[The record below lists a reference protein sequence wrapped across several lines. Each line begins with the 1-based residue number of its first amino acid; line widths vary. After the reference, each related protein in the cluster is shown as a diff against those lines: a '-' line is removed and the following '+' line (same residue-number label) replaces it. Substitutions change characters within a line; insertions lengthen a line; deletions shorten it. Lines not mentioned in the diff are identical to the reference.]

1 MADAN
6 VNTVSMTEKQKV
18 KEITDKLEEGLKELF
33 ESEKYKNYLSTMS
46 KFHNYSFNNTLL
58 IALQRPDASLVAGYQ
73 AWQKNFNRHVK
84 RGEKGIR
91 ILAPAPYKIKEER
104 DKLDPVTGEVM
115 LDKDGT
121 PQTEE
126 VEVKIPAFRAVS
138 VFDVSQT
145 DGEPLPELETKELL
159 STVEGY
165 EDFIKAVTY
174 VAPAPIGF
182 EDIPGDSKGYFN
194 IEENRIA
201 VQEGMSESQTLKT
214 MVHETAHSMLHN
226 KEVNRED
233 ILAPAKDR
241 NTKEIEAESI
251 AFTVCRHFGI
261 DTSEYS
267 FSYIA
272 GWSSGRDMKELK
284 SSLDTIRRTASELIT
299 GIEEQLRELQRDR
312 EIMQEQSQELILAV
326 SNTERSHFDIA
337 SVKGMEG
344 VELMNSLLA
353 MKDADRENVEAYLES
368 RGAWVT
374 HLGDDRSEEVE
385 EFHVDYIYDT
395 DTHAITDIKYAMEM
409 DRKAN
414 EPIKDSDVVLKI
426 MYRENDGYEI
436 DKITNMT
443 REQTLDLAH
452 KLAALDENEWDG
464 NIQDFMEENGAE
476 YVPIIVKDGRNSGM
490 PEFFDIA
497 VDLKAEEVSLEKEL
511 SGMEY
516 ASSIIHRL
524 EHGKGVFSPDERNLI
539 VNYGY
544 KLDDYEKTKELAEV
558 LAYRIENEPANAA
571 LTVIDAQAEIDA
583 LPDGMIGLS
592 EMHEYGYTWEEMLP
606 LTKETALE
614 LFDRDLAVYQL
625 HKDGSEA
632 LIEDKEQITGHDGIF
647 GIEKGD
653 WENERELRSIQEEL
667 AESSA
672 NKEAQLLYGNTDK
685 YGIYQLKDN
694 PELRYLHFEG
704 TESLKKMGIIKDNYD
719 AIKPENYNL
728 IYTGELAE
736 LAEDYPMLQTQGD
749 KLEAL
754 YEKFNIDHPADYK
767 GHSLSVSDIVVLHE
781 NGKNSAH
788 FVDSFG
794 FTGLPDFMRELEGVK
809 EQEADKAEKGLTNEE
824 KQFLE
829 TDNAPLIAKKFLA
842 WDEIEDLGYRFFED
856 GYIDKFKPSEK
867 ALYGDGMVPEPKI
880 YDLAR
885 RMQGGEDIR
894 EELAK
899 ALIGGHERVIE
910 ADENDDVAVLFGR
923 DAVTVTFG
931 NAEKQISYEEMGTA
945 FLGLMESEYK
955 DIEQAR
961 AAEEQ
966 EEEIA
971 ESATSGHNVQRLET
985 QQTAMEQSEPEQI
998 QAGQA
1003 EAQKSYPA
1011 VYGHTLSYAMEHG
1024 EVDKY
1029 SDSRKLDRECR
1040 EAIEGTIRQNFDGM
1054 HLKHDIVKPL
1064 AEQYGSE
1071 RMAFVL
1077 ASTIQQESW
1086 DGRFSVDNK
1095 AWASEFYIP
1104 ENIVHGIDMNRE
1116 LIVSSHPA
1124 VLDGFI
1130 DMFRSEVLEK
1140 EKELSIGQEKMTS
1153 GHDVQKLETEQTA
1166 MEQSEPEKPATP
1178 EFENMED
1185 GDEIIDLGDETEQ
1198 VLAEMKQ
1205 SLEGRQDTS
1214 GHNVQK
1220 LETESK
1226 KEAETELAFQIADR
1240 FISIQET
1247 DGGYDYSIMGADYK
1261 EIDGGVYD
1269 NPDVSIREALNNIV
1283 EDLKENPFDNG
1294 ARGNISENDELIPID
1309 YDGLMEK
1316 VEAADHIEPQAQ
1328 GNVVE
1333 NFKAKTNELFHE
1345 ISEMNPAEIEETVK
1359 CHVQA
1364 QLDEHGIDAE
1374 IVDVAVVGSRCRGL
1388 EREGSDLDVAVEL
1401 STNEREDVLFDTFN
1415 GDGLHIGGVKVDI
1428 NPITAQR
1435 TGSLETYL
1443 PQVEDYLEG
1452 VREAREKEPVS
1463 IFNIRMND
1471 EERWF
1476 KNTSGLDAEGLCKA
1490 YAECDKPFV
1499 EMGKY
1504 GERIEAADHASI
1516 EQGDRLDFSLE
1527 FNEETDQIT
1536 IFDGENFAYKGLRE
1550 TLFPEQAEPEVTL
1563 TVAECG
1569 EFHTMGEFYENIPT
1583 VEEAIA
1589 IWKQIPPDRMNG
1601 IPAIGINI
1609 HTPGTE
1615 AFEDV
1620 GIDILLGKR
1629 IDLDILEYI
1638 PDIKDSPQAMEVI
1651 AELVAKLPEM
1661 EIDGHMGE
1669 EFEAKVWEK
1678 RMPGLTPPEQLA
1690 VELDRF
1696 TYDYDAA
1703 LYHDNSQ
1710 NMTENVSELADAL
1723 KQRDTHDIALWLAEI
1738 AADGTEPEERKRAM
1752 ELLEKL
1758 AEYKPLAKIEE
1769 MEEQNYNMVDNVLNN
1784 GAGEKAR
1791 KEENKKGQECPA
1803 ARTSLKARLAEKK
1816 ALVSG
1821 QGKDHEAQ
1829 ENIKNNQREM

>member
-6 VNTVSMTEKQKV
+6 VNTVSITEKQKV

-104 DKLDPVTGEVM
+104 DKLDPVTGEIM

-126 VEVKIPAFRAVS
+126 VEIKIPAFRAVS

-145 DGEPLPELETKELL
+145 DGEPLPELEAKELV

-165 EDFIKAVTY
+165 EDFIKAISF

-226 KEVNRED
+226 KEVNKED

-299 GIEEQLRELQRDR
+299 GIEEQLKELQRDR
-312 EIMQEQSQELILAV
+312 EIMQEQSQEFILAV

-344 VELMNSLLA
+344 AELMDSLLA

-395 DTHAITDIKYAMEM
+395 DTHAITDVKYAMEM

-414 EPIKDSDVVLKI
+414 EPVKDSDVVLKI
-426 MYRENDGYEI
+426 MYGENDGYEI

-443 REQTLDLAH
+443 REQAVDLAY
-452 KLAALDENEWDG
+452 KLAALDGNEWDG

-511 SGMEY
+511 SGIEY
-516 ASSIIHRL
+516 AASIVHRI

-614 LFDRDLAVYQL
+614 LFDSDLAVYQL
-625 HKDGSEA
+625 HKDGSET
-632 LIEDKEQITGHDGIF
+632 LIDDKEQITGHEGIF
-647 GIEKGD
+647 GIEKSD
-653 WENERELRSIQEEL
+653 WENERELRSMQAEL
-667 AESSA
+667 AENGAS
-672 NKEAQLLYGNTDK
+672 KEAQLLYGDTDK

-694 PELRYLHFEG
+694 PELRDFHFAG
-704 TESLKKMGIIKDNYD
+704 IESLKRRGIIKDNLD

-728 IYTGELAE
+728 VYVGELSE
-736 LAEDYPMLQTQGD
+736 LLKDFIRLQTQGD

-781 NGKNSAH
+781 NGENSAH

-794 FTGLPDFMRELEGVK
+794 FTELPDFVRGLEGVK

-829 TDNAPLIAKKFLA
+829 TDNAPLIAKNFLA

-856 GYIDKFKPSEK
+856 GYIDKFKPVEK
-867 ALYGDGMVPEPKI
+867 ALFGDGLVSDDTI
-880 YDLAR
+880 HDIAR

-910 ADENDDVAVLFGR
+910 ADENDGVAVLFGR

-955 DIEQAR
+955 KIEQAR

-966 EEEIA
+966 EEEI
-971 ESATSGHNVQRLET
+971 EGNATSGHNVQRLET

-998 QAGQA
+998 QAGQPK
-1003 EAQKSYPA
+1003 AQKSYPA

-1247 DGGYDYSIMGADYK
+1247 DGGYDYSIMGTDYK

-1283 EDLKENPFDNG
+1283 EDLRENPFDNG
-1294 ARGNISENDELIPID
+1294 AGGNIGDDDELIPID

-1316 VEAADHIEPQAQ
+1316 VEAANRIEPQTQ

-1333 NFKAKTNELFHE
+1333 NFKAKTNELFYE
-1345 ISEMNPAEIEETVK
+1345 ISEMNPAEIEEAVK
-1359 CHVQA
+1359 RHVQA
-1364 QLDEHGIDAE
+1364 KIDEYAIQAE
-1374 IVDVAVVGSRCRGL
+1374 IIDVAVVGSRCRGL

-1504 GERIEAADHASI
+1504 GEWIKAADHASI
-1516 EQGDRLDFSLE
+1516 EQGDRLDFSIE

-1536 IFDGENFAYKGLRE
+1536 IFDGENFTYKGLRE